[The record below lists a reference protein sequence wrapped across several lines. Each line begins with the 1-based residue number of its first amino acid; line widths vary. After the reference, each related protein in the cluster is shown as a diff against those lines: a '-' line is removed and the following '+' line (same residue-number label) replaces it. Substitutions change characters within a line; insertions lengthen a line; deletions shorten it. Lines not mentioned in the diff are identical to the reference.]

1 MLFVPFMFFMAVGNF
16 RLFLKWVI
24 LKPWQVILWKS
35 TLMINGIIYFMIGAY
50 YMMTNYQLTRG
61 FMPAIESKLKDF
73 VLLFVFA
80 NFSLFMEMYSGVSG
94 KDKTEDLEYKYVFEE
109 DDEDEIK
116 SKRKKSKS
124 FSSKI
129 VEEGS

>member
-1 MLFVPFMFFMAVGNF
+1 
-16 RLFLKWVI
+16 
-24 LKPWQVILWKS
+24 
-35 TLMINGIIYFMIGAY
+35 
-50 YMMTNYQLTRG
+50 MMTNYQLTRG
-61 FMPAIESKLKDF
+61 FMPAIQSKFKDF

-80 NFSLFMEMYSGVSG
+80 NFSLFMEMYGRISG
-94 KDKTEDLEYKYVFEE
+94 KDKTEDLEYKYVF
-109 DDEDEIK
+109 DEDQEDEKK